1 MLAFTRAC
9 NAGRFFL
16 IDIVLTRVQ
25 PQMRRRSLG
34 ASPVRDDAPRAFMR
48 CARHGAEGRRPQD
61 ADMRGMV
68 LFNVREDILP
78 DGFVQNMRVL
88 HPLRQGREQR
98 KGVRAH
104 CILYGLRQHHL

>member
-1 MLAFTRAC
+1 MPPVCPCFATSISA
-9 NAGRFFL
+9 
-16 IDIVLTRVQ
+16 
-25 PQMRRRSLG
+25 G

-68 LFNVREDILP
+68 LSNVREDALP
-78 DGFVQNMRVL
+78 DGVVQTMRVL

>member
-1 MLAFTRAC
+1 MKLTFLFYVDDVFMWMMPCVCAC
-9 NAGRFFL
+9 FATS
-16 IDIVLTRVQ
+16 I
-25 PQMRRRSLG
+25 SAG

-68 LFNVREDILP
+68 LSNVREDALP
-78 DGFVQNMRVL
+78 DGVVQTMRVL